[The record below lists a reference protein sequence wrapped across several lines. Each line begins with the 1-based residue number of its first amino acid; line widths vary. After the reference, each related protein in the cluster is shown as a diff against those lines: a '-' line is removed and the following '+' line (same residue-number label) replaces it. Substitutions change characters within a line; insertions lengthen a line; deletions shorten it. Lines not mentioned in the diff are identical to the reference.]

1 MAKYLHPAES
11 FLRKVRD
18 TFHEQL
24 SADAYTLY
32 RDRLKKFNLPD
43 LVWQA
48 LGESDRLARAF
59 DKFPILPD
67 LVKYVDSERW
77 HVGLGKSKPDIQA
90 RGQYAF
96 TLPGDEQ
103 RHATMKFPIG
113 MKDEMRSKLPAEASD
128 ISLHV
133 EQMNAKGE
141 WAAITGEEE
150 YKLAPENFPDGK
162 QVGPGYVLSAA
173 GAAEAR
179 ALFRKGWIESGA
191 DPAKVDKWFDDIDR
205 KEETG
210 KRGKSDFARVG
221 EAPADYDDSDITL
234 GKQRIAQL
242 DRLQEAE
249 RKIAERRK
257 DINMREVFDDNF

>member
-32 RDRLKKFNLPD
+32 RDRLKRFNLPD

-48 LGESDRLARAF
+48 LSESDRLARAF

-77 HVGLGKSKPDIQA
+77 HIGLGRSKPDIQA

-113 MKDEMRSKLPAEASD
+113 MKDEIRAKLPAEASD

-133 EQMNAKGE
+133 EQLNAKGE
-141 WAAITGEEE
+141 WAAISGEEE

-162 QVGPGYVLSAA
+162 QVGHRYILSEA
-173 GAAEAR
+173 GSEEAR
-179 ALFRKGWIESGA
+179 ALFRKGWVESGT
-191 DPAKVDKWFDDIDR
+191 DPAKCDAMFEAINR
-205 KEETG
+205 EETRE
-210 KRGKSDFARVG
+210 RGKSDFARVG
-221 EAPADYDDSDITL
+221 EEPADYDDSEITL
-234 GKQRIAQL
+234 GKQRAAQL

-249 RKIAERRK
+249 RKIAERRV
-257 DINMREVFDDNF
+257 DITLRKVFDDNF